1 MAGGQQLERPNVQ
14 VQGIKPSSSERDQ
27 LTEMCRSFLKVQ
39 IPAGNIISAGKFA
52 KFVPLFN
59 KEAVSKMSET
69 EQKRLYNEYRR
80 TFSLQH
86 PIKVYG
92 NSVPDPEEA
101 TGEVVFVPSDEEYHE
116 VAYTIPPMFRQI
128 KTLNE
133 LGSNT
138 AAGLINS
145 FLNTAIKSDNPIAQ
159 AEFEKY
165 GFVIGKLLTDL
176 NPPDTEAEKKFET
189 AEKKLVHHEGGT
201 EEGEDAPKNSQSN
214 NDAMTD
220 LFDW

>member
-1 MAGGQQLERPNVQ
+1 MSGQLIEQPSVKTTGPRPSV
-14 VQGIKPSSSERDQ
+14 SERQQ

-39 IPAGNIISAGKFA
+39 IPAGNVISAGKFA
-52 KFVPLFN
+52 KFAPLFN
-59 KEAVSKMSET
+59 KEAVEKMSET
-69 EQKRLYNEYRR
+69 EQKRLYAEYRR

-92 NSVPDPEEA
+92 NEVPDPESTTA
-101 TGEVVFVPSDEEYHE
+101 EVVFVSTDNEYHE
-116 VAYTIPPMFRQI
+116 VVYTIPPMFRQI

-133 LGSNT
+133 LGSST

-176 NPPDTEAEKKFET
+176 NPPDVEAEKQFST
-189 AEKKLVHHEGGT
+189 AEKQLVHHE
-201 EEGEDAPKNSQSN
+201 ESDEDASKNSQSES
-214 NDAMTD
+214 DGMVD

>member
-1 MAGGQQLERPNVQ
+1 MAASTGQRIDQPSVKTT
-14 VQGIKPSSSERDQ
+14 GPKPTISERQQ

-52 KFVPLFN
+52 RFAPLFN
-59 KEAVSKMSET
+59 KEAVAKMSET
-69 EQKRLYNEYRR
+69 EQKRLYTEYRR

-92 NSVPDPEEA
+92 NEVPDPES
-101 TGEVVFVPSDEEYHE
+101 TPSEVVFVTTDNEYHE
-116 VAYTIPPMFRQI
+116 VVYTIPPMFRQI
-128 KTLNE
+128 RTLNE
-133 LGSNT
+133 LGSST

-176 NPPDTEAEKKFET
+176 NPPDAEAEKQFSN
-189 AEKKLVHHEGGT
+189 AEKQLVHKEGS
-201 EEGEDAPKNSQSN
+201 EEDTSKNSQSAS
-214 NDAMTD
+214 DGMVD